1 MSGSYQADRD
11 RFLLE
16 LELYLAKARED
27 ARHRATPVFD
37 QQLDVLRNNLGVCI
51 AELETADQL
60 NEAERYKNAYDRAQ
74 DCLDQ
79 IAALVGGKNNHLK

>member
-1 MSGSYQADRD
+1 MSRSYQADRD

-27 ARHRATPVFD
+27 ARRRVTPLFD
-37 QQLDVLRNNLGVCI
+37 QQLELLRKNLGVCI
-51 AELETADQL
+51 TELETADQL
-60 NEAERYKNAYDRAQ
+60 SEDERYKNAYDRAQ

-79 IAALVGGKNNHLK
+79 IAALVGGKNDHHK